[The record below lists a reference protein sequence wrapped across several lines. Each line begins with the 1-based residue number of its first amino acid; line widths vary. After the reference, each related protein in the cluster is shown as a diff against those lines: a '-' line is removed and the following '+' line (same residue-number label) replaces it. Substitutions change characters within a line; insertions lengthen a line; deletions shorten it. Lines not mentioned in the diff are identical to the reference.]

1 MKQALD
7 TLPKTKQEELTL
19 LTELLSGYKDV
30 EMVILFGSYATGKW
44 VEDKY
49 VEKGITYEYRSD
61 YDLLVVITHEDL
73 KLKFRIEE
81 QVKNELLTTG
91 KVTTPVN
98 MIFHGIKHLN
108 KALTEGNYFFK
119 DIKKE
124 GIVLYD
130 SLKFR
135 LATPKVLSPAESRQK
150 AQGYFDQWF
159 ESANVF
165 YEDFEA
171 NYNKATKGKVYLNK
185 AAFELHQA
193 VERYYTAVLLVFTD
207 YRPKDHNIETLGIK
221 AEMCDKRFAVFP
233 QQTPEEQRLFE
244 LLKKAYIDARYKMDE
259 YAITAEELLYLAE
272 RVNKLKQLTETICIE
287 KIAEIG
293 AKESL

>member
-1 MKQALD
+1 MKQALN

-81 QVKNELLTTG
+81 QVKNELSATG

-130 SLKFR
+130 SLKFK

-165 YEDFEA
+165 Y
-171 NYNKATKGKVYLNK
+171 
-185 AAFELHQA
+185 
-193 VERYYTAVLLVFTD
+193 
-207 YRPKDHNIETLGIK
+207 
-221 AEMCDKRFAVFP
+221 
-233 QQTPEEQRLFE
+233 
-244 LLKKAYIDARYKMDE
+244 
-259 YAITAEELLYLAE
+259 
-272 RVNKLKQLTETICIE
+272 
-287 KIAEIG
+287 
-293 AKESL
+293 